1 MKSLGYRY
9 QVIFGLWL
17 LVGLVVA
24 GINGYYFVSLLD
36 EPLAGYSPGAR
47 QARRQFEQ
55 YQQLMETQ
63 TRKISSG
70 MKLLAERFASSTPE
84 AEQRTEG
91 QKQEKPPVKVEKT
104 VNRITIVLPVLAGIV
119 TRRSPVGQVQRIALL
134 DNGVYSEG
142 EILQEFTIQ
151 KISADGVL
159 LARGKNTWFLKR
171 PEIAYSLS
179 QQ

>member
-1 MKSLGYRY
+1 MKSLAYRH
-9 QVIFGLWL
+9 QVIIGLWV

-24 GINGYYFVSLLD
+24 SINGYSLLSLLD

-47 QARRQFEQ
+47 QARRQFQQ
-55 YQQLMETQ
+55 YQQLMDTQ

-70 MKLLAERFASSTPE
+70 MKLLAERFASSPPE
-84 AEQRTEG
+84 AKQKIEG

-104 VNRITIVLPVLAGIV
+104 VNRMTIVLPVLAGIV

-134 DNGVYSEG
+134 NNGVYAEG
-142 EILQEFTIQ
+142 ETLEEFTIQ

-159 LARGKNTWFLKR
+159 LAKGKKTWFLKR